1 MKTNSLKHIFLT
13 CLVGVASCNTAIAQT
28 IASGAVTIDS
38 VQTSVENERVD
49 VAFKLNLNNLKLKAE
64 QQLILTPM
72 LATDSDTTALQPIII
87 NGRSQQIRMM
97 RASKRSQKYTEGKE
111 PIVVLRKN
119 GTEQSIN
126 YSQTIIRKQP
136 LESDVL
142 QLFAAQDLCGCG
154 DLQDQDRTLLANID
168 NLDAWMPA
176 ITFVKPAAEARKQ
189 RAEKG
194 EAYLSFRVN
203 KTDIVVDLFDN
214 TRELAKITKTIDL
227 VRDDK
232 NVEITGINIHGFASP
247 DGPYANNERLAR
259 ERAASLKNYVSH
271 LYTIDNK
278 LFSSNSTPEDWDG
291 FRHKVQQSQL
301 ANKEEILKISKS
313 NLAPD
318 DKDKRIRQLYPQDY
332 AVIMSD
338 IYPRLRHSDYT
349 VSYIVRPF
357 SVEEAK
363 QILRTRP
370 QQLSLQEM
378 FLVAQTMEEGSAEF
392 NEVFDIAVRM
402 FPDDPTANLNAACAD
417 LQRRDIAS
425 AEKHLQKAG
434 NSAEALNARGALAV
448 MKKDYALARQLFAD
462 AAAAG
467 SDDAK
472 ANANRIANTK

>member
-13 CLVGVASCNTAIAQT
+13 CLVGVAACNTAVAQSV
-28 IASGAVTIDS
+28 ASGAVTIDS

-49 VAFKLNLNNLKLKAE
+49 VAFKLNLSNLKLKAE

-72 LATDSDTTALQPIII
+72 LAADGDTTALQPVII

-97 RASKRSQKYTEGKE
+97 RASKRAKKYAEGKE

-119 GTEQSIN
+119 GTEQSIS
-126 YSQTIIRKQP
+126 YSQTIMRKQP

-176 ITFVKPAAEARKQ
+176 IAFVKPAAEARKQ

-278 LFSSNSTPEDWDG
+278 LFSSNSTPEDWNG

-301 ANKEEILKISKS
+301 ANKEEILKIANS

-349 VSYIVRPF
+349 VSYTVRPF

-363 QILRTRP
+363 QILKTRP

-378 FLVAQTMEEGSAEF
+378 YLVAQTMEEGSAEF

-402 FPDDPTANLNAACAD
+402 FPNDPIANLNAACAD
-417 LQRRDIAS
+417 LQRRDVTS
-425 AEKHLQKAG
+425 AEKHLLKAG
-434 NSAEALNARGALAV
+434 NSAAALNARGALAV

-462 AAAAG
+462 AATAG
-467 SDDAK
+467 SADAK
-472 ANANRIANTK
+472 ANGNRIANAK

>member
-13 CLVGVASCNTAIAQT
+13 CLVGVAACNTAVAQSV
-28 IASGAVTIDS
+28 ASGAVTIDS

-49 VAFKLNLNNLKLKAE
+49 VAFKLNLSNLKLKAE

-72 LATDSDTTALQPIII
+72 LAADGDTTALQPVII

-97 RASKRSQKYTEGKE
+97 RASKRAKKYAEGKE

-119 GTEQSIN
+119 GTEQSIS
-126 YSQTIIRKQP
+126 YSQTIMRKQP

-168 NLDAWMPA
+168 NLDSWMPA
-176 ITFVKPAAEARKQ
+176 IAFVKPAAEARKQ

-278 LFSSNSTPEDWDG
+278 LFSSNSTPEDWNG

-301 ANKEEILKISKS
+301 ANKEEILKIANS

-349 VSYIVRPF
+349 VSYTVRPF

-363 QILRTRP
+363 QILKTRP

-378 FLVAQTMEEGSAEF
+378 YLVAQTMEEGSAEF

-402 FPDDPTANLNAACAD
+402 FPNDPTANLNAACAD
-417 LQRRDIAS
+417 LQRRDVTS
-425 AEKHLQKAG
+425 AEKHLLKAG

-462 AAAAG
+462 AATAG
-467 SDDAK
+467 SADAK
-472 ANANRIANTK
+472 ANGNRIANAK

>member
-13 CLVGVASCNTAIAQT
+13 CLVGAASCNTAIAQS
-28 IASGAVTIDS
+28 IASGTVTIDS

-97 RASKRSQKYTEGKE
+97 RASKRAKKYTEGKE

-119 GTEQSIN
+119 GTEQSIS

-154 DLQDQDRTLLANID
+154 DIQDQDRTLLANID

-349 VSYIVRPF
+349 VSYTVRPF